1 MALFKSVLEGESER
15 EREREREREMSL
27 NVYVIVLSVLKSFI
41 LELVIE

>member
-1 MALFKSVLEGESER
+1 MAQYKSVLEGEGER

-41 LELVIE
+41 LKLVNE

>member
-1 MALFKSVLEGESER
+1 MAQYKSVLEGEGER
-15 EREREREREMSL
+15 EKEREREMSL